1 MRYFLKLNVMSM
13 LYSLIIFVPVQFMG
27 NVYRISRLTNW
38 DISMVNSLF
47 GMTIIIGMILGTI
60 LIYYL
65 TKNWMKI
72 RKANFWTIILWIPY
86 FILFVY
92 IITSL
97 FPVTNGGD
105 APNPVTGLLVI
116 GLLMIFPIYILIIN
130 FLSYDN
136 SLHGQ
141 R

>member
-1 MRYFLKLNVMSM
+1 YNMRYFLKLNVMSM

-38 DISMVNSLF
+38 DIRMVNSLF

-86 FILFVY
+86 FILFVF

-97 FPVTNGGD
+97 FPVTHGGD
-105 APNPVTGLLVI
+105 APNPATGLLVI
-116 GLLMIFPIYILIIN
+116 GLLMVFPFYILMIN
-130 FLSYDN
+130 FLSYNN
-136 SLHGQ
+136 SP
-141 R
+141 